1 MLDEW
6 ERSRGFKEA
15 VGASYPGASAL
26 MLQSCNS
33 EQVLDRER
41 RLEVFANTGPSGLF
55 RARPL
60 PAQNGGE
67 DRAVRN
73 YPEVSLAPQFG
84 DYILPPVGARHDEF
98 GRFAFRALSGPG
110 GRLSEG
116 QGGSI
121 AG

>member
-15 VGASYPGASAL
+15 VGASYPGAPAL

-73 YPEVSLAPQFG
+73 YPGFA
-84 DYILPPVGARHDEF
+84 GATVWRLHPS
-98 GRFAFRALSGPG
+98 SGWG
-110 GRLSEG
+110 EAR
-116 QGGSI
+116 
-121 AG
+121 